1 MAKNGMPKI
10 TLVDFPE
17 YDPGAY
23 INSPRSLKAC
33 KQEGVLPQDLIYK
46 PLETFS
52 EKGLSP
58 RLVKLRY
65 DFFEAK
71 RRDLLSSTKRSRE
84 AMVNEEKRAD
94 GDHNSV
100 LQTIS
105 KQSGL
110 SMGALMALNSDGI
123 KLERQKLLRAQDQ
136 ERKWLKNT
144 LGNELANL
152 KKLENASQKAQ
163 QAESNNQAAMQAAAA
178 RMKELNDRR
187 AAEEERK
194 ALEMEAQQRLEKE
207 IAKEE
212 FHKQQEEIQRQQ
224 EKELKKRQE
233 AHERSLADQ
242 EKKRQAE
249 VEKEEKKER
258 AFQKQ
263 QMQLEDMRAQDLKRM
278 EILDRQRQNMQMMMR
293 EKKEAKDFRIYQSME
308 NNMEL
313 ERQRR
318 QEYEDRMMKEIQ
330 REEKLATQKA
340 LHQEEGAKK
349 SFQLMMRRKC
359 IQDEANRKLEERRLS
374 IIEQQE
380 ETERR
385 LLEHEQKKERY
396 LDFKRELD
404 GLKEKNKMINVERQR
419 RREEAKREEIADQ
432 VGKKDEKMEM
442 MSNERERLWQIRKAT
457 QVEAA
462 RARESVK
469 NQVMSQRIASRYDS
483 KKVGGELDSIMKH
496 PLFSPAVIQGSASM
510 PTLSQAPAQQ
520 EPAPEAIEAN

>member
-1 MAKNGMPKI
+1 MAMAKTDGKPKVA
-10 TLVDFPE
+10 LSEFPE

-23 INSPRSLKAC
+23 INSPRSIQAC
-33 KQEGVLPQDLIYK
+33 KQEGVLPIDLIYK

-71 RRDLLSSTKRSRE
+71 RRDLLSSTRRSRE
-84 AMVNEEKRAD
+84 ALVAEEKRAD
-94 GDHNSV
+94 GNQSNV

-136 ERKWLKNT
+136 ERKWLKST
-144 LGNELANL
+144 LCNELAQL
-152 KKLENASQKAQ
+152 QKLENASAKMAEEEAGNEQKLKEA
-163 QAESNNQAAMQAAAA
+163 AE
-178 RMKELNDRR
+178 RMKQLNDQRR
-187 AAEEERK
+187 EEEERK
-194 ALEMEAQQRLEKE
+194 ALEMQAQQRLEKQ

-212 FHKQQEEIQRQQ
+212 FMKQQEEMQREQ
-224 EKELKKRQE
+224 EKEMAKRQE
-233 AHERSLADQ
+233 AHERSLA
-242 EKKRQAE
+242 EMERKKQAE

-258 AFQKQ
+258 AFQVQ
-263 QMQLEDMRAQDLKRM
+263 QSKLEEMRAQDLKRI
-278 EILDRQRQNMQMMMR
+278 EILDRQRNNMQIMMR

-318 QEYEDRMMKEIQ
+318 KEYEDRLMREQQ
-330 REEKLATQKA
+330 REEKMATQRA
-340 LHQEEGAKK
+340 LQQEEGAKK

-359 IQDEANRKLEERRLS
+359 IQDEASRKLEERRLA

-385 LLEHEQKKERY
+385 LLEHEQKKDRY

-404 GLKEKNKMINVERQR
+404 SLKEKNKMINVERQR
-419 RREEAKREEIADQ
+419 RREEHKREEIAEA
-432 VGKKDEKMEM
+432 VAKKDEKMQM
-442 MSNERERLWQIRKAT
+442 LSNERERLWAIRAAT

-469 NQVMSQRIASRYDS
+469 NQIMRQRIASKYDS
-483 KKVGGELDSIMKH
+483 KRVGGELDHIMKH
-496 PLFSPAVIQGSASM
+496 PLFSPAVIQGTTSM
-510 PTLSQAPAQQ
+510 PNLAQTPAQVAV
-520 EPAPEAIEAN
+520 EN

>member
-1 MAKNGMPKI
+1 MSKVAVKGNEGKPKV
-10 TLVDFPE
+10 TLADFPE

-23 INSPRSLKAC
+23 INSPRSLTAC
-33 KQEGVLPQDLIYK
+33 KQEGVVPLDLIYK

-71 RRDLLSSTKRSRE
+71 RRDLLSSTRRARE
-84 AMVNEEKRAD
+84 ALVAEEKRQA
-94 GDHNSV
+94 GNQNNV

-144 LGNELANL
+144 LSNELAQL
-152 KKLENASQKAQ
+152 QKLENAAVKMAQEDAGNEQKMKD
-163 QAESNNQAAMQAAAA
+163 AAD
-178 RMKELNDRR
+178 RMKRLNDERR
-187 AAEEERK
+187 EEEERK
-194 ALEMEAQQRLEKE
+194 QLEMEAQQRLEKQ

-212 FHKQQEEIQRQQ
+212 FLKQQEEMQKLQ
-224 EKELKKRQE
+224 EKEMQKRQE
-233 AHERSLADQ
+233 AHERSLAEQ
-242 EKKRQAE
+242 ERKRQAE

-258 AFQKQ
+258 AFQMQ
-263 QMQLEDMRAQDLKRM
+263 QQKLEEMRAQDLKRL
-278 EILDRQRQNMQMMMR
+278 EILERQKHSMQIMMR

-318 QEYEDRMMKEIQ
+318 QEYEDRLMREQQ

-340 LHQEEGAKK
+340 LQQEEGAKK

-359 IQDEANRKLEERRLS
+359 IQDEASRKLEERRLS

-385 LLEHEQKKERY
+385 LMEHEQKKERY

-419 RREEAKREEIADQ
+419 RREDHRREEIAEA
-432 VGKKDEKMEM
+432 VAKKDEKMEM
-442 MSNERERLWQIRKAT
+442 LENERNRLWDIRRAT

-469 NQVMSQRIASRYDS
+469 NQIMRQRIASKYDS
-483 KKVGGELDSIMKH
+483 KRVGGELNQIMNH
-496 PLFSPAVIQGSASM
+496 PLFSPTVVQGSMSM
-510 PTLSQAPAQQ
+510 PTMGQTPAQAV
-520 EPAPEAIEAN
+520 EN